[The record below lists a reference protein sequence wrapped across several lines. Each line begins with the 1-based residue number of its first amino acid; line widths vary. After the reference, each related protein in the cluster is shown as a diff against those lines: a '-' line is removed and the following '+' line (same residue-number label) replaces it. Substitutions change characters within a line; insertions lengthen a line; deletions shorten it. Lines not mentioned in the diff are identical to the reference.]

1 MMGWRL
7 EKRRAKGGLRKETRP
22 TSLTQYSHMRVKFS
36 SERARGCFISLQEA
50 AGRQRHDLST
60 SLSRKV
66 CKRVPGAKLPHT
78 PTERDEGCASK
89 AVVIVPNCTHE

>member
-60 SLSRKV
+60 SLSRK
-66 CKRVPGAKLPHT
+66 
-78 PTERDEGCASK
+78 CANVYQAQSFRTRRRK
-89 AVVIVPNCTHE
+89 GTKDALQRQL